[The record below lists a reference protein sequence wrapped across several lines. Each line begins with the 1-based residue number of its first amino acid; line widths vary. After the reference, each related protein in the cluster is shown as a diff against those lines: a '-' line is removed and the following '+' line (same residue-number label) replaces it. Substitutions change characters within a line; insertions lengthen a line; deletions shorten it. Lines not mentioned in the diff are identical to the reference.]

1 MLSLRETAS
10 VVILTF
16 LMCKMLSKIVDTV
29 IFFLSLHFILI
40 LWPFFFLLLSI
51 CAIFFYVTKKHIYI
65 YKDKHEDGIRS
76 KMCTVENQVK
86 QEYRLCV
93 PLSRFAKHIAANFSV
108 RFNCIFL
115 CELVRVICMVRPISC
130 SIYLGNLRTSYCFVG
145 HRCIWPLARFNK
157 RKCLLNFQVQE
168 WRNELNLRSVF
179 SPFDYGKKETVI

>member
-1 MLSLRETAS
+1 MQNAFKDRGHGDFFSLSS
-10 VVILTF
+10 F
-16 LMCKMLSKIVDTV
+16 YSN
-29 IFFLSLHFILI
+29 SL
-40 LWPFFFLLLSI
+40 
-51 CAIFFYVTKKHIYI
+51 AIFFSSSFNLCNLFLCYQEAYIYI